1 MNSKILKIIA
11 MVTMLIDHIGSKLYP
26 ELDFLRFIGRIAFPL
41 YAFMIVEGVL
51 KTKDIKKYLLK
62 LGGLALVTEPIYNLF
77 QNNTILY
84 LDAQNVIF
92 TLLFGAL
99 LVHISEGSKEKWV
112 SPVLFL
118 IFGVLCE
125 LIQSDYQ
132 MLGIIIIYGFY
143 LSEKTKHKTIVK
155 TVTVTIFITLLI
167 ISSFDGYSLQETLM
181 ILPRTNIWV
190 HLGMYI
196 SVLIISLYNS
206 GYTKMNEFEKWFYW
220 GFYPIHMLIIWMIK
234 SVI

>member
-1 MNSKILKIIA
+1 MNSKMLKIIA

-26 ELDFLRFIGRIAFPL
+26 ELDILRFIGRIAFPL
-41 YAFMIVEGVL
+41 YAFMVVEGVL

-62 LGGLALVTEPIYNLF
+62 LGALALVTEPIYNLF

-92 TLLFGAL
+92 TLLLGAL
-99 LVHISEGSKEKWV
+99 LVHISEESKEKWV
-112 SPVLFL
+112 SPILFL
-118 IFGVLCE
+118 MFGMLCE

-143 LSEKTKHKTIVK
+143 LSEKTKHKTTVK
-155 TVTVTIFITLLI
+155 IITVTIFITLLI
-167 ISSFDGYSLQETLM
+167 ISSFDGYSLQETLI
-181 ILPRTNIWV
+181 ILPRTNVWV

-206 GYTKMNEFEKWFYW
+206 RYTKMNELEKWFYW